1 MYGVGEAITGL
12 FYAFVFA
19 IGAAIILA
27 LYVFWQT
34 FFGFTPW
41 EVCVKMDTD
50 TAIVQCM
57 KAHYDQEYKMEKL
70 IVRGVN
76 KMVFEIDP
84 VTLEPK
90 TCAYYDAWC
99 FSDPEKYVKYINHA
113 EWHWRTK
120 S

>member
-1 MYGVGEAITGL
+1 
-12 FYAFVFA
+12 
-19 IGAAIILA
+19 
-27 LYVFWQT
+27 
-34 FFGFTPW
+34 
-41 EVCVKMDTD
+41 
-50 TAIVQCM
+50 
-57 KAHYDQEYKMEKL
+57 MEKL

-99 FSDPEKYVKYINHA
+99 FSDPEKYVKSINHA